1 MSIFSA
7 INTSGTG
14 LSTMRSWLDVL
25 ANNIANVNTVRPTSG
40 PAFQASYVEVAELPG
55 SGTNQPGNGVEV
67 TSLRKSSAQGRM
79 TYDPQSPLADAKG
92 YVRMPDIDMGEQM
105 GNLIMAQR
113 GFQANAAVIDRA
125 KDVYQAA
132 INIGKNR

>member
-7 INTSGTG
+7 FTISGSG
-14 LSTMRSWLDVL
+14 LTTFRTWVDAL
-25 ANNIANVNTVRPTSG
+25 ANNIANINTVKPTSG
-40 PAFQASYVEVAELPG
+40 NAFQATYIQAQELGGAVDG
-55 SGTNQPGNGVEV
+55 SGGGVQGIARTEGTAKGVLSYQPDN
-67 TSLRKSSAQGRM
+67 
-79 TYDPQSPLADAKG
+79 PLADANG
-92 YVRMPDIDMGEQM
+92 YVRTPDIDLSEQM

-125 KDVYQAA
+125 RSTYQDA

>member
-7 INTSGTG
+7 INTSGSG

-25 ANNIANVNTVRPTSG
+25 ANNIANVNTVKPTSG
-40 PAFQASYVEVAELPG
+40 AAFQASYLEVSEIPDD
-55 SGTNQPGNGVEV
+55 GTGTGGGVQV
-67 TSLRKSSAQGRM
+67 TDLRKSDPAGRL
-79 TYDPQSPLADAKG
+79 TYLPTSPMADANG

-113 GFQANAAVIDRA
+113 GFQANAAVVDRA
-125 KDVYQAA
+125 RDVYEAA